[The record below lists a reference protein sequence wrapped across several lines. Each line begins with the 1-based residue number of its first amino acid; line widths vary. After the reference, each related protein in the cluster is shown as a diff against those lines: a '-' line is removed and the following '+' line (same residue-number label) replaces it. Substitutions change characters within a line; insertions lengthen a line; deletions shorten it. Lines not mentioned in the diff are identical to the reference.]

1 MSDNPLFEQTL
12 GHRIAHT
19 IATIAASSFAQIA
32 FLGLYALWFARHWDL
47 NWLMTILA
55 IISLTLTQMVLKRQ
69 LAVENENRRRDIALH
84 AKLDELIVAQGGARD
99 ELAGIEELEEEQIE
113 QLRVGPN
120 EAGDRAPRG

>member
-1 MSDNPLFEQTL
+1 MSELSPTDRTL

-19 IATIAASSFAQIA
+19 IATVAASSATQLA
-32 FLGLYALWFARHWDL
+32 FLLLYVLWFTRHWDL

-69 LAVENENRRRDIALH
+69 LAIESENRRRDIALH

-99 ELAGIEELEEEQIE
+99 ELAGIEELEEEEIE
-113 QLRVGPN
+113 QLRKVPS
-120 EAGDRAPRG
+120 ADPPA